1 MKKIFYSALAF
12 AMVACNSPKADEEI
26 VMGGTIDISVTRSE
40 EVTDGA
46 TDGTTEG
53 RLIIDTPTAEDLK
66 LDIIGQEQTYS
77 WTTLAEFKSEI
88 SRGLTFKAAPYTVI
102 LSHGEKGVEGY
113 SKPYFEGSCEI
124 EVPGYGLS
132 AKAEVVVAL
141 ANSIVAIATTSN
153 FDGYFQQ
160 QTFKVITENSKEG
173 IEWNAESE
181 EMLFLNAGAATIKCV
196 VVKPSGNEQTIT
208 VDVELKAQTRHTV
221 VFDLPNA
228 GSAEFTVKFDGEI
241 VDYVDSDFEMN
252 DNA

>member
-1 MKKIFYSALAF
+1 
-12 AMVACNSPKADEEI
+12 
-26 VMGGTIDISVTRSE
+26 MGGTIDISVTRSE

-66 LDIIGQEQTYS
+66 LDVIGQEQTYS

-113 SKPYFEGSCEI
+113 NKPYFEGSCEV

-141 ANSIVAIATTSN
+141 ANSIVAITTTPN

-160 QTFKVITENSKEG
+160 QTPKFTIRD

-208 VDVELKAQTRHTV
+208 FDVELKAQTRHTV

-241 VDYVDSDFEMN
+241 VDYVNSDFEMN